1 MIASRPRTRQP
12 AQTDIPR
19 CRAPASRPPGWRRSW
34 VMTWTTRG
42 ALASRPAPSACNRH
56 RADRRQEQH
65 ERSRLPPGRRTTAEH
80 STSEAK
86 GGCCIS
92 ERRTMSPPPGGQLSS
107 APSGSPRPRA
117 AAMTSWLLE
126 PRSRSPLRLAA
137 AAVSRDSCGTRRT
150 SGQRCVRRGESL
162 RCVPPSVPRT
172 SSYGG
177 FNDAGFVPSSRSSRS
192 EFGLGLTASV
202 NRAGDSPRSSPRSL
216 RHPSQWWRAL
226 SARAYG
232 SRTP

>member
-1 MIASRPRTRQP
+1 M
-12 AQTDIPR
+12 
-19 CRAPASRPPGWRRSW
+19 RARS
-34 VMTWTTRG
+34 
-42 ALASRPAPSACNRH
+42 AKQQSSSRPALNT
-56 RADRRQEQH
+56 E
-65 ERSRLPPGRRTTAEH
+65 RTTRS
-80 STSEAK
+80 STRAPRRFTTSATYERATPTA
-86 GGCCIS
+86 IAAS
-92 ERRTMSPPPGGQLSS
+92 RSLLHPHERRTMSPPPGGQLSS